1 MVSLEFNHLVPR
13 HFHMAKAADDAVW
26 LQWSGARTAELWQA
40 MALLCGVDPDSL
52 TLKKVRSINYIE
64 WRLELA
70 VNKLALGAL
79 EPLIN
84 FPEEPRRSIV
94 RFDYVR
100 RWAQVNMI
108 GVPIRYPAGGE
119 PIDLRLPNGPGAA
132 PLGEPVQQ
140 AAIQAPVA
148 PAEVSAASTEQAE
161 VSKARRRRAKPNGAS
176 EYMRESELL
185 EALPFSRAT
194 LWRRVKDGEFPP
206 PIKLGG
212 NLNAWKR
219 ADVLKWSETA
229 AAGPKVKPRKR
240 S

>member
-1 MVSLEFNHLVPR
+1 MVTLEFNHLFPL
-13 HFHMAKAADDAVW
+13 HFHKGRAADDEVW
-26 LQWSGARTAELWQA
+26 QRWSGARTAELWQA
-40 MALLCGVDPDSL
+40 IALLCAVDPDSL
-52 TLKKVRSINYIE
+52 TLKKARSVNYII

-70 VNKLALGAL
+70 VAELNHGLLD
-79 EPLIN
+79 PLIR

-100 RWAQVNMI
+100 RWAQINMI
-108 GVPIRYPAGGE
+108 GIPERYPIGGE
-119 PIDLRLPNGPGAA
+119 PIDLRLLDGPAA
-132 PLGEPVQQ
+132 TPREPDQQ
-140 AAIQAPVA
+140 QPA
-148 PAEVSAASTEQAE
+148 PATPDNVVATPVELAE
-161 VSKARRRRAKPNGAS
+161 LPKPRRRRPKPNGAS

-194 LWRRVKDGEFPP
+194 LWRRVKEGEFPA

-219 ADVLKWSETA
+219 AEVTKWSEA
-229 AAGPKVKPRKR
+229 VEAGLEKKKAKR